1 MWSLGRNGKGR
12 PVGAQDVEDPVAGL
26 YWRPDGGGLAALDAQ
41 GGVTVWRIEQE
52 KGGKNRGRAGQ
63 RPNSGRG

>member
-12 PVGAQDVEDPVAGL
+12 PEGSQDVEDPVAQL

-41 GGVTVWRIEQE
+41 GGVTVWRIEPA
-52 KGGKNRGRAGQ
+52 KGRKNRARAGQ
-63 RPNSGRG
+63 RNGSGRG